1 MGRPANPLTKFD
13 KASSSPDTTGILQF
27 VWYWSMFSQ
36 LISKPCW
43 GTFKEQKGTSIP
55 STSDSKQNETAS
67 MAMEINNN
75 NNSNNNN
82 NNNNNN
88 VNDDVNPPKERSK
101 KPSLKV
107 FSLAELK
114 TVTREFGTFLGE
126 GVFGEVFKGWL
137 NDKTYAPSTSHG
149 VGIPVAVKKSKFPHS
164 CQGLKE
170 WKAEVKFLANLSHPN
185 LVELLGFCWEENQ
198 FLLVYEYMTNGSL
211 EKYIFT
217 RAFEALEWRI
227 RLKIAI
233 GAARGLAFL
242 HSLEKPVI
250 YRDFKT
256 SNILLDEAYNAK
268 LSDFGLAKFGPV
280 DGKSHVTTRVMGTHG
295 YAAPEYVATVLLKGH
310 LRVKST
316 TDDCILTG
324 YLYVKSDVYGF
335 GVVML
340 EMLTGRRAIDE
351 FRPEEEIELV
361 KWAGPYLKER
371 KRLKKIMD
379 PRLADQ
385 YPMEGAWQAAELIT
399 KCLQYDRKNRPS
411 MEEVLE
417 SLENINAIPLK
428 HPK

>member
-1 MGRPANPLTKFD
+1 MGRPAKPLTKFD
-13 KASSSPDTTGILQF
+13 KALYISRNHRRLTICLLLVYVFSTYLKALLGYIVILMGNCVKYPASNSRLSIQNSP
-27 VWYWSMFSQ
+27 
-36 LISKPCW
+36 KP
-43 GTFKEQKGTSIP
+43 GTSIP
-55 STSDSKQNETAS
+55 STSDGKQNETAS
-67 MAMEINNN
+67 MAMEIN
-75 NNSNNNN
+75 NNNN

-88 VNDDVNPPKERSK
+88 VNDDVNPPKGRII

-126 GVFGEVFKGWL
+126 GGFGEVFKGWL
-137 NDKTYAPSTSHG
+137 NDKTYAPSTTDG

-170 WKAEVKFLANLSHPN
+170 WKLFILIKFVTA
-185 LVELLGFCWEENQ
+185 VG
-198 FLLVYEYMTNGSL
+198 
-211 EKYIFT
+211 
-217 RAFEALEWRI
+217 AFEALEWRI

-242 HSLEKPVI
+242 HSSEKPVI

-295 YAAPEYVATVLLKGH
+295 YAAPEYVETGH
-310 LRVKST
+310 
-316 TDDCILTG
+316 
-324 YLYVKSDVYGF
+324 LYVKSDVYGF

-340 EMLTGRRAIDE
+340 EMLTGRQAIDE

-361 KWAGPYLKER
+361 KWAGPHLQER